1 MEMFRFG
8 DPQYLYA
15 LAIIPVLIALFIYF
29 RIQRKKAI
37 REFGNPEIL
46 EPLMPNASKSRPA
59 IKFTILIVALA
70 FLIIGI
76 ARPQFG
82 AKLQKIK
89 RQGIELVIALDVS
102 NSMLAEDIQPN
113 RLEKAKMAIS
123 RLTERLSND
132 KIGLIVFAGDAY
144 TQIPITTD
152 YASAKLFLSSITPDI
167 VPKQGT
173 AIGSAID
180 LAINSFTPE
189 SKTSKA
195 IIVITD
201 GENHEDDA
209 VEMAKAATEQE
220 IVVHTIG
227 MGLPQG
233 GPIPISNSYGQK
245 DFRRDKSGQV
255 VVTKLDENMLQQIAA
270 AGNGKYIRAN
280 NTEVGIN
287 NIFDE
292 ISSMEKS
299 ELESRVYS
307 DYNDQFFYF
316 IMIALALIVI
326 EYLVLERKNKLLK
339 NFRLFNG
346 KKIEK

>member
-8 DPQYLYA
+8 NPQYLYA
-15 LAIIPVLIALFIYF
+15 LIIIPVLILLFVYF
-29 RIQRKKAI
+29 RNKRKRAI

-46 EPLMPNASKSRPA
+46 APLMPGASKSRPILKFA
-59 IKFTILIVALA
+59 ILMLALA
-70 FLIIGI
+70 FLITGV

-89 RQGIELVIALDVS
+89 RKGIELIIALDVS
-102 NSMLAEDIQPN
+102 NSMMCEDIQPN
-113 RLEKAKMAIS
+113 RLEKAKRAIA

-132 KIGLIVFAGDAY
+132 KIGIIVFAGKAY

-152 YASAKLFLSSITPDI
+152 YTSAKMFLNSINTEI
-167 VPKQGT
+167 VPTQGT
-173 AIGSAID
+173 AIGSAIE
-180 LAINSFTPE
+180 LAIRSFTPDAE
-189 SKTSKA
+189 SSKA
-195 IIVITD
+195 IVIISD

-209 VEMAKAATEQE
+209 VEQAKLAKESKIT
-220 IVVHTIG
+220 VHTIG

-233 GPIPISNSYGQK
+233 GPIPINNPYGQK
-245 DFRRDKSGQV
+245 DFKRDQKGEV

-270 AGNGKYIRAN
+270 AGGGEYVRAN

-292 ISSMEKS
+292 INKMEKS

-316 IMIALALIVI
+316 IAVALALILI
-326 EYLVLERKNKLLK
+326 EFMIMERKNKLLR
-339 NFRLFNG
+339 NIRLFKVKEIRN
-346 KKIEK
+346 

>member
-8 DPQYLYA
+8 SPGYLYA
-15 LAIIPVLIALFIYF
+15 LLLIPALIALFIFF
-29 RIQRKKAI
+29 RIQRRKAI

-46 EPLMPNASKSRPA
+46 APLMPGVSTSRPIWKFA
-59 IKFTILIVALA
+59 ILMLALA
-70 FLIIGI
+70 FLITGL

-82 AKLQKIK
+82 AKLQKINRK
-89 RQGIELVIALDVS
+89 GVEIIIALDVS

-113 RLEKAKMAIS
+113 RLERAKRAIA
-123 RLTERLSND
+123 RLTERLTND
-132 KIGLIVFAGDAY
+132 KIGLIVFAGKAY

-152 YASAKLFLSSITPDI
+152 YASAKMFLGAINTEI
-167 VPKQGT
+167 VPTQGT

-180 LAINSFTPE
+180 LAMHSFSPE
-189 SKTSKA
+189 SESSKA
-195 IIVITD
+195 IIIITD

-209 VEMAKAATEQE
+209 VEIAKQAAESK

-233 GPIPISNSYGQK
+233 GPIPVYNGYGQK
-245 DFRRDKSGQV
+245 DFKRDKSGQV
-255 VVTKLDENMLQQIAA
+255 VVTKLDEAMLQQIAS
-270 AGNGKYIRAN
+270 AGGGTYIRAN

-292 ISSMEKS
+292 INNMEKT

-316 IMIALALIVI
+316 IVVAFALLLIEFIVM
-326 EYLVLERKNKLLK
+326 ERRNNLFRNIKLFK
-339 NFRLFNG
+339 
-346 KKIEK
+346 EKE

>member
-8 DPQYLYA
+8 NPHYLYA
-15 LAIIPVLIALFIYF
+15 LAIIPALIIIFIYF
-29 RIQRKKAI
+29 RNQRKKAI

-46 EPLMPNASKSRPA
+46 EPLMPGASNSRPVLKFA
-59 IKFTILIVALA
+59 IILLAMA
-70 FLIIGI
+70 FLITGI

-89 RQGIELVIALDVS
+89 RKGIELIIALDVS
-102 NSMLAEDIQPN
+102 NSMMAEDIQPN
-113 RLEKAKMAIS
+113 RLEKAKRAIA

-132 KIGLIVFAGDAY
+132 KIGIIVFAGKAY
-144 TQIPITTD
+144 TQIPITSD
-152 YASAKLFLSSITPDI
+152 YASAKMFLTSINTEI
-167 VPKQGT
+167 VPTQGT
-173 AIGSAID
+173 AIGSAIE
-180 LAINSFTPE
+180 LAMRSFTPQTE
-189 SKTSKA
+189 SSKA
-195 IIVITD
+195 IVIITD

-209 VEMAKAATEQE
+209 VEMAKQAKESG

-233 GPIPISNSYGQK
+233 GPIPVYNTSGQK
-245 DFRRDKSGQV
+245 DFKRDQKGEV
-255 VVTKLDENMLQQIAA
+255 IVTKLDENMLQQIAA
-270 AGNGKYIRAN
+270 AGGGEYVRAN

-292 ISSMEKS
+292 INKMQKT

-316 IMIALALIVI
+316 IAIALALLLI
-326 EYLVLERKNKLLK
+326 EFMVMERKNKL
-339 NFRLFNG
+339 FRNISLFKG
-346 KKIEK
+346 KGL

>member
-8 DPQYLYA
+8 NPQYLYV
-15 LAIIPVLIALFIYF
+15 LVIIPVLIFLFIFY
-29 RIQRKKAI
+29 RNQRRKAI

-46 EPLMPNASKSRPA
+46 APLMPNASNSRPILKFA
-59 IKFTILIVALA
+59 ILMLALA
-70 FLIIGI
+70 FLITGI

-89 RQGIELVIALDVS
+89 RKGIELIIALDVS

-113 RLEKAKMAIS
+113 RLEKAKRAIA

-132 KIGLIVFAGDAY
+132 KIGIIVFAGKAY

-152 YASAKLFLSSITPDI
+152 YTSAKMFLNSISTEI
-167 VPKQGT
+167 VPTQGT
-173 AIGSAID
+173 AIGSAIE
-180 LAINSFTPE
+180 LATHSFTPNTE
-189 SKTSKA
+189 CSKA

-209 VEMAKAATEQE
+209 IEMAKLAKESD
-220 IVVHTIG
+220 IIVHTIG

-233 GPIPISNSYGQK
+233 GPIPINNSYGQK
-245 DFRRDKSGQV
+245 DFKRDQKGEV
-255 VVTKLDENMLQQIAA
+255 IVTKLDENMLQQIAA
-270 AGNGKYIRAN
+270 AGGGEYVRAN
-280 NTEVGIN
+280 NTEAGIN

-292 ISSMEKS
+292 INKMEKS
-299 ELESRVYS
+299 ELESRVYT

-316 IMIALALIVI
+316 IAVAFALLLIEFV
-326 EYLVLERKNKLLK
+326 VMERKNKLLR
-339 NFRLFNG
+339 NVRLFKVKDARN
-346 KKIEK
+346 